1 MMKKY
6 FAFAM
11 AFLVAIYI
19 TGCVASGTVIIVFDI
34 DEFVSSSTGMEVVE
48 VDLTTNSDYND
59 NKDKIKSID
68 QVTVAG
74 TLTNLESVDN
84 QAEIWLA
91 YTGEYDTPAEVRDN
105 ATRIFV
111 SPVIPG
117 DDDLLINW
125 ADGLSHIENLDALK
139 DAAEAGHFWL
149 YGLAADSPFTVRFRI
164 TLVITMTAGL

>member
-1 MMKKY
+1 
-6 FAFAM
+6 M
-11 AFLVAIYI
+11 ALLVPIYI
-19 TGCVASGTVIIVFDI
+19 AGCIASGTVIIVFDI

-48 VDLTTNSDYND
+48 VDLTTNKDYND

-68 QVTVAG
+68 QVTVVG
-74 TLTNLESVDN
+74 TLTNLESTDN

-91 YTGEYDTPAEVRDN
+91 YTGEYDTPAQVRDN

-117 DDDLLINW
+117 DAELFIDW
-125 ADGLSHIENLDALK
+125 SDGLSHIENLNALK
-139 DAAEAGHFWL
+139 DAAEDGHFWL
-149 YGLAADSPFTVRFRI
+149 YGLAADSPFTVQFNI